1 MSIFSTNKEKQEP
14 TPAYTPTPK
23 PVQPVQASV
32 STSNNSSNNM
42 TNISN
47 GTVIDGQV
55 KVEGDIKIEG
65 IVKGTI
71 TSKGRVQITSSG
83 KVDGD
88 IICQNAEISGHVTGK
103 LKIAD
108 ILMLKGTAVID
119 GDINTGK
126 IIIESGVKFNGNCTM
141 GVAAQASVPSSS
153 IPKVETPKPVTP
165 NTMPL
170 NAHS

>member
-1 MSIFSTNKEKQEP
+1 MSIFSSNKDKQEP
-14 TPAYTPTPK
+14 TPSYSATPK
-23 PVQPVQASV
+23 PVQPVQPV
-32 STSNNSSNNM
+32 QTTTPSNVQSSSNM

-47 GTVIDGQV
+47 GTIIDGQI
-55 KVEGDIKIEG
+55 KIEGDIKIEG

-71 TSKGRVQITSSG
+71 TSKGRVQIASTG

-88 IICQNAEISGHVTGK
+88 IICQNADISGHVTGK

-126 IIIESGVKFNGNCTM
+126 IVIESGVKFNGNCTM
-141 GVAAQASVPSSS
+141 GVVANAAQNNAPKVD
-153 IPKVETPKPVTP
+153 IPKVATP
-165 NTMPL
+165 N
-170 NAHS
+170 NA

>member
-1 MSIFSTNKEKQEP
+1 MSIFSNNKEKQAP
-14 TPAYTPTPK
+14 TPAYTPTPQ
-23 PVQPVQASV
+23 PAQPVQ
-32 STSNNSSNNM
+32 SNYQTSSNSGSNM

-47 GTVIDGQV
+47 GTVVDGQI
-55 KVEGDIKIEG
+55 KVEGDIKVEG

-71 TSKGRVQITSSG
+71 TSKGRVQISSTG

-88 IICQNAEISGHVTGK
+88 IICQNADISGHVTGK

-108 ILMLKGTAVID
+108 ILMLKGSAVVD

-141 GVAAQASVPSSS
+141 GMAAQAAAPQASA
-153 IPKVETPKPVTP
+153 PKPAVS
-165 NTMPL
+165 NTTPL
-170 NAHS
+170 NAQS

>member
-14 TPAYTPTPK
+14 TPSYTPTPK

-47 GTVIDGQV
+47 GTVVDGQV

-141 GVAAQASVPSSS
+141 GIAAQASAPSSS

-165 NTMPL
+165 NTIPL